1 MSKEHINA
9 LRNLSFNTELSKA
22 MDSRVVS
29 AISTVLTYMLSDAFD
44 MTSEESIWV
53 GWTLKE
59 LLQPLENE
67 HSNALQVAVAR
78 ELETFE
84 YSQALFE
91 RDKIRGTVHTQHD
104 NVKYAKL
111 DEWVEAVT
119 EIIFASYQNVRPM
132 TKSRIIGS
140 IAGLLTELGITN
152 DENSRASL
160 YLPNSLRHIMASR
173 KNV

>member
-1 MSKEHINA
+1 MSKNPVNVFTNKSLNKE
-9 LRNLSFNTELSKA
+9 FSKA

-29 AISTVLTYMLSDAFD
+29 AISTVITYMLSDAFD

-53 GWTLKE
+53 GWTVKE

-67 HSNALQVAVAR
+67 HSEGLQVAVSR

-84 YSQALFE
+84 YSQSLFE
-91 RDKIRGTVHTQHD
+91 RDKTRGTVHIKHD
-104 NVKYAKL
+104 NVKYATL

-119 EIIFASYQNVRPM
+119 EIIFASYNNVRPM
-132 TKSRIIGS
+132 TRSRIIGS

-160 YLPNSLRHIMASR
+160 YLPTSLRHIMASR
-173 KNV
+173 KSV